1 MIKKKVSF
9 NMRLNEDFI
18 EKVREKAEEMQM
30 SVSDYFRQAVLEKFK
45 REEKKYDKDNKN
57 YK

>member
-1 MIKKKVSF
+1 MAKKKVSF
-9 NMRLNEDFI
+9 NMRLNEEFI
-18 EKVREKAEEMQM
+18 EKIREKAEEMQM

>member
-1 MIKKKVSF
+1 MAKKKVSF
-9 NMRLNEDFI
+9 NMRLNEEFI
-18 EKVREKAEEMQM
+18 EKIREKAEEMQM

-45 REEKKYDKDNKN
+45 REEKRYDKDNKN

>member
-1 MIKKKVSF
+1 MAKKKVSF
-9 NMRLNEDFI
+9 NMRLNEDFLD
-18 EKVREKAEEMQM
+18 KVREKAEEIEM

-45 REEKKYDKDNKN
+45 REEKEYDKDNKN

>member
-1 MIKKKVSF
+1 MAKKKVSF

-18 EKVREKAEEMQM
+18 EKVREKAEDMQM
-30 SVSDYFRQAVLEKFK
+30 SASDYFRQAVLEKLK